1 MTFATFDREGVAL
14 RYEDAGGGPAVV
26 FQHGLGAD
34 AAQVAEVFPSEPPAR
49 RITLECRSQGLSE
62 AGPHQA
68 LSIATFADDVAALAE
83 RTLSGPAVFGGISM
97 GAAISLRLAVRRPD
111 LVRALVLAR
120 PAWTFEPAPENMKA
134 FALIA
139 GLLRTHGRDSARA
152 AFARSEIAIRAARE
166 APDNLASLS
175 GFFDRPD
182 LTATAALLGAIAG
195 DGPGV
200 SVDEVRALDLPVL
213 VLGTA
218 DDIVHPLGFA
228 EALAAA
234 IPAATMVTL
243 VSKSADRDGHV
254 AGFRTAMADF
264 LRRLDP

>member
-1 MTFATFDREGVAL
+1 M
-14 RYEDAGGGPAVV
+14 
-26 FQHGLGAD
+26 
-34 AAQVAEVFPSEPPAR
+34 
-49 RITLECRSQGLSE
+49 
-62 AGPHQA
+62 
-68 LSIATFADDVAALAE
+68 
-83 RTLSGPAVFGGISM
+83 
-97 GAAISLRLAVRRPD
+97 
-111 LVRALVLAR
+111 
-120 PAWTFEPAPENMKA
+120 
-134 FALIA
+134 
-139 GLLRTHGRDSARA
+139 
-152 AFARSEIAIRAARE
+152 
-166 APDNLASLS
+166 S